1 VKEVWIPTW
10 NQGDFWVDIT
20 AVLEKKVSALRA
32 HESQV
37 SNWEN
42 WEEGFR
48 KRMREIGEKAGY
60 EYAEGFKR
68 IKIW

>member
-1 VKEVWIPTW
+1 MAAPAEDHL
-10 NQGDFWVDIT
+10 GHDRT
-20 AVLEKKVSALRA
+20 AALRA

-37 SNWEN
+37 KNCEN

-48 KRMREIGEKAGY
+48 KRMREIGEKSGY

-68 IKIW
+68 IKIG